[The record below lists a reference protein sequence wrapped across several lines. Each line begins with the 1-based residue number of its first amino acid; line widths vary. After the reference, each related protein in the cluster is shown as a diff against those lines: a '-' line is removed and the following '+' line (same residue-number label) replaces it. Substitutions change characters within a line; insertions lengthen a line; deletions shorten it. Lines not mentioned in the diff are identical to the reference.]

1 MLTTSTV
8 TLGSV
13 PHCHIDTVTS
23 MTMDSDGACRKT
35 KRFGLRQARPSPR
48 AKEVTSQEE
57 DTEINNTRIS
67 RKSITVGRNLWICDI
82 HGSACA
88 IYGSIL
94 CAEIHGLRRYLWIAQ
109 GSCLRGPREIFA
121 GPPAILSHTCLLC
134 NFSCNISGQFA
145 LYVWSTI
152 PHVSVRC
159 EAEVRN
165 NSNIMAG
172 TCLER
177 LP

>member
-1 MLTTSTV
+1 MHTADNIDGKV
-8 TLGSV
+8 TIVRRCPSFVRKVHRLD
-13 PHCHIDTVTS
+13 PPLS
-23 MTMDSDGACRKT
+23 MTVHVD
-35 KRFGLRQARPSPR
+35 
-48 AKEVTSQEE
+48 
-57 DTEINNTRIS
+57 
-67 RKSITVGRNLWICDI
+67 VGRNLWICDI

-145 LYVWSTI
+145 LYVWSTT

-165 NSNIMAG
+165 NSNI
-172 TCLER
+172 TR
-177 LP
+177 RYLP